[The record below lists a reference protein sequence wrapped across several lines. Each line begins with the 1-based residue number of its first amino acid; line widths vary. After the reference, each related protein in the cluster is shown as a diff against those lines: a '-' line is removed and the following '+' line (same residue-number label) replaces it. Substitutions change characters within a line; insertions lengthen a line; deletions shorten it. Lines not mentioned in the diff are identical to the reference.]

1 MLEDNLFSFHPEEI
15 FQMGVALVTIIGLY
29 FIIRGPRK

>member
-1 MLEDNLFSFHPEEI
+1 MLEDNLFSFHPEEA
-15 FQMGVALVTIIGLY
+15 FQMGVALFTIVCLY

>member
-1 MLEDNLFSFHPEEI
+1 MLEDSLFAFHPEEV